1 MLSPSRPCII
11 VAELYVTVLRDN
23 TITLS
28 CPRYNVSE
36 SGSVQYTLAR
46 SRGQHIV
53 MERWTKHVIITIPL
67 QYLEV
72 NIVSTYPCHAPED
85 KVKISYFV
93 HCSITICW
101 PRDRVKVYCA
111 DPDSLTVYPAQ
122 LIVIVLSHSTVTHN
136 FTTIMHGRDGLNILC
151 DFCHPFLSLSCCKK
165 GGLLSDN

>member
-1 MLSPSRPCII
+1 MFSPSRPCII
-11 VAELYVTVLRDN
+11 VVELYVTVLRDN

-28 CPRYNVSE
+28 CPRYTVSE
-36 SGSVQYTLAR
+36 SGSVQYTFTR

-53 MERWTKHVIITIPL
+53 MEWWTKYDIFTLSLGAWHRYVHTMLTSRYCKGIVIIT
-67 QYLEV
+67 
-72 NIVSTYPCHAPED
+72 C
-85 KVKISYFV
+85 FV
-93 HCSITICW
+93 HRSIAICW
-101 PRDRVKVYCA
+101 PQDCVKVYCA
-111 DPDSLTVYPAQ
+111 DPDSLTVYPTQ